1 MGFSIKRFAKNAISN
16 PLTLANP
23 MSGFGVA
30 AAFGNEKNLSA
41 QEELDAR
48 NRGINS
54 ERLSLLEEGL
64 KRGRDKAEALTGQ
77 TEAQTGADVKD
88 IIARRRQAMDQPSRA
103 ESAIRAQGQN
113 TARRAVASGASDAQQ
128 RQIELESAQRA
139 GIQGDVDRERR
150 LQDFQSLMG
159 NVMSMQSSLE
169 PGYGQL
175 MLASQYIAPEQQR
188 QGLLGD
194 LFQGLGL

>member
-1 MGFSIKRFAKNAISN
+1 MSFFDDVWDTTKRVAVGVSTGGISEVVR
-16 PLTLANP
+16 AGKK
-23 MSGFGVA
+23 SKWEEEQEA
-30 AAFGNEKNLSA
+30 AANAGNVNA
-41 QEELDAR
+41 
-48 NRGINS
+48 
-54 ERLSLLEEGL
+54 ERKSLLEEGL
-64 KRGRDKAEALTGQ
+64 QRGRDKAEALTGQ
-77 TEAQTGADVKD
+77 TEAETGADVKS
-88 IIARRRQAMDQPSRA
+88 IIGRRREMASSPSRA

-113 TARRAVASGASDAQQ
+113 TARRAKSSGASEAQQ

-150 LQDFQSLMG
+150 LQDFQGLMG

-175 MLASQYIAPEQQR
+175 MLSSQYIAPEQR
-188 QGLLGD
+188 DQGLLGN

>member
-1 MGFSIKRFAKNAISN
+1 MSFLEDAWETTKRAAVAVSTGGLSEVGRYGAKKRAEENQNA
-16 PLTLANP
+16 
-23 MSGFGVA
+23 
-30 AAFGNEKNLSA
+30 E
-41 QEELDAR
+41 AR
-48 NRGINS
+48 ALGINDR
-54 ERLSLLEEGL
+54 RLSLLEEGL
-64 KRGRDKAEALTGQ
+64 QRGRAKAEALTGQ

-113 TARRAVASGASDAQQ
+113 TARRARSAGASDAQQ

-175 MLASQYIAPEQQR
+175 MLASQYIAPEQQD
-188 QGLLGD
+188 QGFLGD